1 MRSAR
6 FYSRSSNSRKTD
18 TVITAKGFDEF
29 SAAGFTG
36 DPGELI
42 PLLQFA
48 QKNDGFISPQNAE
61 RIARF
66 LGIPAARVYS
76 VASFYAQFRF
86 HRPGKNHVRVCL
98 GTACHVQG
106 GQELS
111 TGIQEILGIRPR
123 ETTPDG
129 LYDFEEVACL
139 GCCAQ
144 AAVVEVNGKIY
155 ARMTRDRLRS
165 LLEEHEP
172 A

>member
-1 MRSAR
+1 MLRKADHVFTDPGYDE
-6 FYSRSSNSRKTD
+6 FYS
-18 TVITAKGFDEF
+18 
-29 SAAGFTG
+29 AGFSG

-48 QKNDGFISPQNAE
+48 QKAEGYISPQSAE

-66 LGIPAARVYS
+66 LGISEAQVYS

-86 HRPGKNHVRVCL
+86 HPPGKTHVRVCL

-106 GQELS
+106 GRELS
-111 TGIQEILGIRPR
+111 TGIQEILGIHPK

-155 ARMTRDRLRS
+155 ARMTRDRLRG
-165 LLEEHEP
+165 LLEAHER